1 MEGNDVWVANLPV
14 DLDFGR
20 QFEFRFGLSQSLLR
34 DYFEGQGLLSLFTI
48 VINTLNFVSFCETS
62 LCRIELMDLTYF
74 AEEATS
80 TILDHLFCS
89 VDSCGGL
96 WLNSLFN
103 DLWTSDCICQLLSQI
118 DCF

>member
-62 LCRIELMDLTYF
+62 F

-103 DLWTSDCICQLLSQI
+103 DLWTSDCICRLLSQI